1 MSALLHKLARAA
13 GLAIDWVDADGR
25 AQTATDDVLRSVLG
39 GLELPAED
47 DEQVL
52 DSLEKLRRILGT
64 GNLPPLLTVDRGQW
78 LDLSHYFSP
87 NALCEVELENGGRL
101 ALHLSD
107 HGWLPALDEIGY
119 HTLRFAGEQCV
130 LAVAPQRCFNMSDA
144 TGSRHPRAWGIGV
157 QLYSLRRQGDGG
169 VGDTQ
174 ALECLA
180 RSAAQQGADALGIS
194 PVHAMFSADAQR
206 YSPYSPSSRLFNNV
220 LYSAP
225 GSILGERALRQAIE
239 SAGLEAEMQRLE
251 QLDLIDWPAVAA
263 TKQRLLRALYDD
275 FRTGGNPQAEDFAS
289 FRRHGGEALENHC
302 RFEALHAVHIREGD
316 IWDWRHWPQEYRNP
330 HSAAVGEFAR
340 EHADEVSYH
349 AFCQWLIDRGLDRAQ
364 TAARS
369 AGMHIGLISDLA
381 VGADGGGSQ
390 AWSRQAQ
397 LLSQLTVG
405 APPDILNRSGQS
417 WGISAFSPW
426 GLKAHGFSA
435 FIEMLRANFAHA
447 GGMRIDHVMGLH
459 RLWVMPAGASSDQGA
474 YLHYP
479 EDDLLRLLAL
489 ESVRHHA
496 IVLGEDLGTV
506 PEGLRERLAARGIL
520 GMRVL
525 LFEQDHAQHFFAPQD
540 WPETAIA
547 TTSTHDLPPIPAWWK
562 SGDID
567 WRARIDGV
575 GEDKLAEQLR
585 GRDREREGLRAA
597 LVRACGMPAQVSAQS
612 PELGDAAA
620 AFIGMTPAP
629 LVLLPMEDALG
640 LEEQPNL
647 PGTID
652 EHPNWRRR
660 WDGDCA
666 ELLDAPLPSRRL
678 QVLDQARHRTEQ
690 N

>member
-25 AQTATDDVLRSVLG
+25 AQTVTDDVLRSVLG

-239 SAGLEAEMQRLE
+239 SAGLEPEMQRLE

-263 TKQRLLRALYDD
+263 TKQRLLRAW
-275 FRTGGNPQAEDFAS
+275 
-289 FRRHGGEALENHC
+289 RRGAGKPLPLRSPACVAHPRG
-302 RFEALHAVHIREGD
+302 
-316 IWDWRHWPQEYRNP
+316 RHLGLAPL
-330 HSAAVGEFAR
+330 AA
-340 EHADEVSYH
+340 
-349 AFCQWLIDRGLDRAQ
+349 
-364 TAARS
+364 
-369 AGMHIGLISDLA
+369 
-381 VGADGGGSQ
+381 
-390 AWSRQAQ
+390 
-397 LLSQLTVG
+397 
-405 APPDILNRSGQS
+405 
-417 WGISAFSPW
+417 GISQPAQ
-426 GLKAHGFSA
+426 
-435 FIEMLRANFAHA
+435 R
-447 GGMRIDHVMGLH
+447 GGR
-459 RLWVMPAGASSDQGA
+459 R
-474 YLHYP
+474 
-479 EDDLLRLLAL
+479 
-489 ESVRHHA
+489 VR
-496 IVLGEDLGTV
+496 
-506 PEGLRERLAARGIL
+506 P
-520 GMRVL
+520 
-525 LFEQDHAQHFFAPQD
+525 
-540 WPETAIA
+540 
-547 TTSTHDLPPIPAWWK
+547 
-562 SGDID
+562 
-567 WRARIDGV
+567 
-575 GEDKLAEQLR
+575 
-585 GRDREREGLRAA
+585 
-597 LVRACGMPAQVSAQS
+597 RACRRGQLPR
-612 PELGDAAA
+612 
-620 AFIGMTPAP
+620 
-629 LVLLPMEDALG
+629 LLPMADRPRAGPRADRRAL
-640 LEEQPNL
+640 
-647 PGTID
+647 
-652 EHPNWRRR
+652 RRHAYR
-660 WDGDCA
+660 
-666 ELLDAPLPSRRL
+666 P
-678 QVLDQARHRTEQ
+678 DQ
-690 N
+690 